1 MDDTA
6 KSSLEK
12 TSEEVDLNSDV
23 EDQGDG
29 SNPVDLTKKTKF
41 SHQNTTEGS
50 SSEMKLL
57 TSAILNLT
65 KHLTQKEEIPSMK
78 GKGKGPAKRQSTE
91 ADNFPAKK
99 PHHDGSRSTSEGKS
113 SPETTGNDSDINELQ
128 NELLKSNPELSDN
141 ENESEDSL
149 DDSSLSCKKS
159 MSRTTLSGQ
168 SFKINSLPS
177 WSIKCSGI
185 VCRIKP

>member
-23 EDQGDG
+23 EDQEDG

-65 KHLTQKEEIPSMK
+65 KHLTQKEEIPSVK

-91 ADNFPAKK
+91 ADNFP
-99 PHHDGSRSTSEGKS
+99 PKS
-113 SPETTGNDSDINELQ
+113 PAMTGLA
-128 NELLKSNPELSDN
+128 P
-141 ENESEDSL
+141 
-149 DDSSLSCKKS
+149 
-159 MSRTTLSGQ
+159 
-168 SFKINSLPS
+168 
-177 WSIKCSGI
+177 
-185 VCRIKP
+185 